1 MSTRILDKSDKVNV
15 IDEYKINDR
24 LFNSIAFGSSSPLEN
39 DIEYKKPLIKTW
51 AYTNIRDY
59 FVWMKESDLMFK
71 VPFNTDIFTNL
82 NYYDKGVV
90 IVKTVNFKIKNRADY
105 SEIIKGMFA
114 NNVFSEDVKTKLV
127 ERLRS
132 FKDGEIKI
140 GFNET
145 IRFVYIIKESEL
157 EEFNKVKINNIFIS
171 ANYDY
176 LLGVKQIDTPKQN
189 DYNSL
194 PAVELESAKPKHAHN
209 HNESIMENGDINPS
223 NMFDFRLTY
232 NSVSG
237 NDMEL
242 ELLGT
247 DILLK
252 GSGEIINTKGID
264 KFDTVSLWNVRD
276 GNISLISSIERQNMK
291 EVKKLEVENEE
302 QKDDEEDVEEA
313 EAEGVSELVDL
324 FKLKY
329 QLESDAVKFIQDHH
343 VSLHKLFSY
352 IVKEEAAIKA
362 LEKEEIATAKEFMKL
377 ISGFK

>member
-302 QKDDEEDVEEA
+302 QKDDEEDVEVE
-313 EAEGVSELVDL
+313 EGVSELVDL